1 MEVLLFVVLLL
12 FFKSVFVRKDPLKV
26 AQKLD
31 ETEDYP
37 EWIDVQFID
46 EGNPSRTGEEL
57 DGVNDIVIHY
67 VGNPGTTAQQ
77 NRDFY
82 NQAASDVCSHFVV
95 GMDGEIIMCLPLNE
109 KSEASNDRNH
119 DTISIEVCHPD
130 AEGKFTDAS
139 YQSLIKLVDWL
150 MNTFDLD
157 TDNVIRHYDVTGK
170 ECPLYYVRHEDAWEQ
185 FKEDL

>member
-1 MEVLLFVVLLL
+1 MRSQSYNYKRIRRRRRRRLRAKLLFLLIEVLLFVVLLL
-12 FFKSVFVRKDPLKV
+12 FLKSTFVRKDPLEV
-26 AQKLD
+26 ALKLD

-82 NQAASDVCSHFVV
+82 NQAESDVCSHFVV
-95 GMDGEIIMCLPLNE
+95 GMDGEIIMCLPL
-109 KSEASNDRNH
+109 
-119 DTISIEVCHPD
+119 
-130 AEGKFTDAS
+130 
-139 YQSLIKLVDWL
+139 Q
-150 MNTFDLD
+150 
-157 TDNVIRHYDVTGK
+157 
-170 ECPLYYVRHEDAWEQ
+170 
-185 FKEDL
+185 